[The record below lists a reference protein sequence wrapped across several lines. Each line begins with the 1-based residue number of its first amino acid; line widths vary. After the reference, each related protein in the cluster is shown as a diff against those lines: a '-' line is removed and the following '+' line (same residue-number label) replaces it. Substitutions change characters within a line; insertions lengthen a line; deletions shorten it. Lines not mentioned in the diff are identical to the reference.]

1 MQSYARIKLHLQ
13 RGKRNGERWVK
24 EQRVSWRG
32 ESIYYRVYIYGY
44 IFPYLSPLY
53 LCPHHA
59 RKAAAVAP
67 FKKRNR
73 FYENTLRSA
82 VKLTTLSKI
91 LQNAKILLGLCHV
104 AVTLLASGEDIFLA
118 NMLWVFPFPIFRQH
132 KEREKER
139 LQHLILCLLLPYFHR
154 YLNENYMHF
163 GSTYSPASAEPRF
176 MVIVCVE
183 QSFVDELE
191 NICT

>member
-1 MQSYARIKLHLQ
+1 MGR
-13 RGKRNGERWVK
+13 
-24 EQRVSWRG
+24 
-32 ESIYYRVYIYGY
+32 ESIYYRVY

-104 AVTLLASGEDIFLA
+104 AVTLLAPGEDIFLA
-118 NMLWVFPFPIFRQH
+118 NML
-132 KEREKER
+132 
-139 LQHLILCLLLPYFHR
+139 
-154 YLNENYMHF
+154 
-163 GSTYSPASAEPRF
+163 
-176 MVIVCVE
+176 
-183 QSFVDELE
+183 
-191 NICT
+191 

>member
-1 MQSYARIKLHLQ
+1 MRELNCIC
-13 RGKRNGERWVK
+13 RGRREAERDELKNREWV
-24 EQRVSWRG
+24 EEAGR
-32 ESIYYRVYIYGY
+32 ESIYYRVYICGY

-104 AVTLLASGEDIFLA
+104 AVTLLAPGEDIFLA

-132 KEREKER
+132 KERARER
-139 LQHLILCLLLPYFHR
+139 SSSLPSCYHTFI
-154 YLNENYMHF
+154 
-163 GSTYSPASAEPRF
+163 G
-176 MVIVCVE
+176 I
-183 QSFVDELE
+183 
-191 NICT
+191 